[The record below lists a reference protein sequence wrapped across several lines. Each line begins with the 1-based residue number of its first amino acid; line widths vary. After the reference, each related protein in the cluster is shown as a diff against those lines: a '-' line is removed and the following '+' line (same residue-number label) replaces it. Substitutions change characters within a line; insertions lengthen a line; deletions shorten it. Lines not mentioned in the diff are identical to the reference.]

1 MARNRV
7 QFQKGLSLLAEF
19 YERYWSEEKCQAV
32 ASLLDTRYDPRSTRH
47 PAEAGSFPDP
57 EQTFGPPNDI
67 QS

>member
-1 MARNRV
+1 MGRNRV
-7 QFQKGLSLLAEF
+7 QFQKGLSLAEF
-19 YERYWSEEKCQAV
+19 HERYGTEEKCQAV